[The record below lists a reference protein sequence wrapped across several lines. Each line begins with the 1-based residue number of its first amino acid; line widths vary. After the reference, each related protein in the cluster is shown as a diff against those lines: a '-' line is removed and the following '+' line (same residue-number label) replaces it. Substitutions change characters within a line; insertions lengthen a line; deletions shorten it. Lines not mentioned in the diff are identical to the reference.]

1 MSRIGKKP
9 LKIPV
14 GVQVKLD
21 GNRVNV
27 KGPKGQVERK
37 LHTAVKIAMDG
48 DVIKVALNLPSGI
61 DVHSRQGK
69 ELMKFHGLS
78 RTLVHNMIEGV
89 TTGYT
94 RSLTLVGVGYR
105 ASVKGKGLTMSVGL
119 SHPVDYDPPA
129 GVTIQVPNQTS
140 IVILGADKEVVGMV
154 AAKLRGY
161 KPPEPYHGKGVRY
174 ADEVIQTKV
183 GKAAGKK

>member
-69 ELMKFHGLS
+69 ES
-78 RTLVHNMIEGV
+78 VHREPHESAGTYRRFFSDRLCADARGV
-89 TTGYT
+89 H
-94 RSLTLVGVGYR
+94 REKSF
-105 ASVKGKGLTMSVGL
+105 
-119 SHPVDYDPPA
+119 
-129 GVTIQVPNQTS
+129 
-140 IVILGADKEVVGMV
+140 
-154 AAKLRGY
+154 
-161 KPPEPYHGKGVRY
+161 
-174 ADEVIQTKV
+174 
-183 GKAAGKK
+183 